1 MRNRSNLLVL
11 LGIAFF
17 VVGGIIVYVL
27 TNDDDGGGSA
37 SGSESVT
44 VVVATTDIA
53 AGSRADDVI
62 KDGGVKETRV
72 PAGTMVAGAIQS
84 VNQLEGATFIQ
95 GFAAE
100 QQLTSTGLQNV
111 QRGYD
116 LPDGY
121 EAIAV
126 KLTFPQGVAGYV
138 NAGDQVNLYGVYGP
152 QYPIK
157 GATLPRAE
165 LLLTN
170 VRVLDT
176 SLTIPTNG
184 VQQDASAR
192 PAGSDVV
199 YLLAVKTV
207 DAEKVV
213 FGASFEQLYATL
225 VNSDAAPSGP
235 TEGQSGDN
243 ILAVEPNVAAA

>member
-1 MRNRSNLLVL
+1 VRNRSNLLVL

-17 VVGGIIVYVL
+17 VVGGIIVYAL
-27 TNDDDGGGSA
+27 TSDDDDGGS
-37 SGSESVT
+37 SGSQTVT
-44 VVVATTDIA
+44 VVVATKDIA
-53 AGSRADDVI
+53 AGSQANDVVDDGAVEEKRI
-62 KDGGVKETRV
+62 PVDQLT
-72 PAGTMVAGAIQS
+72 AGAIQS
-84 VNQLEGATFIQ
+84 VNQLEGATFLQ
-95 GFAAE
+95 GFAAD
-100 QQLTSTGLQNV
+100 QQLTSAGVQSL

-126 KLTFPQGVAGYV
+126 RLTFPQGVAGYV
-138 NAGDQVNLYGVYGP
+138 NTGDLINLYGVYGP
-152 QYPIK
+152 QYPIE

-192 PAGSDVV
+192 GTGDDIV
-199 YLLAVKTV
+199 YLLAVRTA

-213 FGASFEQLYATL
+213 FGVSFEQLYATL
-225 VNSDAAPSGP
+225 VAPDAAPAGP
-235 TEGQSGDN
+235 TGGESGDT
-243 ILAVEPNVAAA
+243 ILAVEPNDAAAA

>member
-27 TNDDDGGGSA
+27 TNDDDGGGVA
-37 SGSESVT
+37 GSQSVT
-44 VVVATTDIA
+44 VVIATQDIA

-62 KDGGVKETRV
+62 KEGGVKETRI

-84 VNQLEGATFIQ
+84 VNQLEGAIFIQ
-95 GFAAE
+95 GFASE
-100 QQLTSTGLQNV
+100 QQLTNTGLQLL

-116 LPDGY
+116 LPEGH

-152 QYPIK
+152 QYPIE

-192 PAGSDVV
+192 AGGGDVI

-213 FGASFEQLYATL
+213 FDASFEQLYATL
-225 VNSDAAPSGP
+225 VDNDAAPAGP
-235 TEGQSGDN
+235 TEGQSGDT